1 MFLMVIEVSDYM
13 SRVEA
18 SQYTIFTQKFHS
30 SVSKT
35 IQKHNG
41 VIRKADNN
49 HYAVTFNDVSS
60 AMQCA
65 LDVQYKFKYV
75 TPKHKSF
82 SRQLKIALIES
93 ADYNAKALAKCLEY
107 CEFIKDQLVISSRVK
122 AEYLE
127 QNTHAKIDKTLVRV
141 LKEKEEHFFNGFM
154 DYLETHW
161 GRDDL
166 SIHHFIKALNITYG
180 QLFWRLT
187 RLTGLT
193 PRKFI
198 KRFRLHKG
206 MLILHRQRL
215 SITEVAKRIGFKSAT
230 HFSDSFLETYGIRP
244 SRYVQQHT

>member
-1 MFLMVIEVSDYM
+1 MVVEISDYM

-93 ADYNAKALAKCLEY
+93 ADYNAEALATCIGY
-107 CEFIKDQLVISSRVK
+107 CEFIKDQLVISSHAK

-127 QNTHAKIDKTLVRV
+127 QNKHAKIDKTLVRIQ
-141 LKEKEEHFFNGFM
+141 KEKEEHFFNGFM
-154 DYLETHW
+154 DYLETQWEH
-161 GRDDL
+161 DDL
-166 SIHHFIKALNITYG
+166 RVRRGPHLRGDLAQAQGGLAL
-180 QLFWRLT
+180 RLT
-187 RLTGLT
+187 DQAPGRLQAYL
-193 PRKFI
+193 PRLP
-198 KRFRLHKG
+198 RAPRVAAQG
-206 MLILHRQRL
+206 RQPGTVPQL
-215 SITEVAKRIGFKSAT
+215 EVALPRRVVPV
-230 HFSDSFLETYGIRP
+230 EP
-244 SRYVQQHT
+244 S